1 MEAILAIVKG
11 PSTSEITSF
20 DQIDHSVFQELL
32 QKSFVWDFYEISK
45 EEYMNEDGGE
55 KKILI
60 LKYYNYMLRDKL
72 LLFVSIVSLSEF
84 CVSDIKLVWV
94 VSVFSLMTSF
104 SPVCFIV
111 QYISSSEEKFQI
123 KIWLE
128 ILILTFLAME
138 KLIQITS
145 FHGLMI
151 LIRKEKINFNWGI
164 NF

>member
-1 MEAILAIVKG
+1 MV
-11 PSTSEITSF
+11 
-20 DQIDHSVFQELL
+20 VR
-32 QKSFVWDFYEISK
+32 
-45 EEYMNEDGGE
+45 

-104 SPVCFIV
+104 SSVCFIV